1 MNCRTLVELV
11 TEYLE
16 GVLPADEVAA
26 IEGHLADCEACTTFL
41 EQMRTTIRVTG
52 SLHEDRIPVEVRE
65 PLLQA
70 FRSWSSTR

>member
-11 TEYLE
+11 TDYLE
-16 GVLPADEVAA
+16 GALADDEVAA
-26 IEGHLADCEACTTFL
+26 IEEHLADCEGCTSFL

-52 SLHEDRIPVEVRE
+52 SLHEDRIPTAVRE

-70 FRSWSSTR
+70 FRSWRETR